1 MPSYEVI
8 NIQNKDTS
16 GYFIK
21 RHNVPPFIQQY
32 LYIVH
37 AFHNGKI

>member
-21 RHNVPPFIQQY
+21 THNVPHFIQQY